1 MKKSRA
7 LFVVLLLFLLFLIGL
22 LVCRFLFF
30 KGNTSSLEEGIISEE
45 EKEQVKEDIVNDI
58 NTNDVSHYN
67 KEENDNNSNSNNNSN
82 TSNNTSSN
90 NSDKKY
96 DQYFVANGFSGASD
110 NVYYT
115 KSGVLYHL
123 VLSTNEV
130 IKVAKGV
137 SKIEN
142 DVGTIMV
149 YKGNGFEIFEE
160 DNYLTYVD

>member
-1 MKKSRA
+1 MKKGKVV
-7 LFVVLLLFLLFLIGL
+7 FVLLLLFLLFLTGL
-22 LVCRFLFF
+22 VVYKLFF
-30 KGNTSSLEEGIISEE
+30 FSENSSLENDIISEKE
-45 EKEQVKEDIVNDI
+45 MEQVKEDIVDDMSN
-58 NTNDVSHYN
+58 NDVSGYN
-67 KEENDNNSNSNNNSN
+67 KENNENDGNNSNSSS
-82 TSNNTSSN
+82 TSNNTKN
-90 NSDKKY
+90 NDSKKY

-123 VLSTNEV
+123 ILSTNEV

-149 YKGNGFEIFEE
+149 YKGTGFELFEE
-160 DNYLTYVD
+160 DNYLTYID